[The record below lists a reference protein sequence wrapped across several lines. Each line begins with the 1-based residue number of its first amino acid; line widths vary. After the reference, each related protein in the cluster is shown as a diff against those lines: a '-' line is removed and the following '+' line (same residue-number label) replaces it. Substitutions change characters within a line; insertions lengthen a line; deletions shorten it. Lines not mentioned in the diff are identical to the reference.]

1 MGGSSLNLN
10 NNIDE
15 AGDFLVKKGDKY
27 MSKKDIIKIEFGEQL
42 SQPVLSIKAKVLE
55 QDLPKHVEKSYETI
69 ISYLNEQGEKPNGAP
84 FIAYYNIDTENLKG
98 DGTWDM
104 EVGFPVSKVL
114 PEKGEIKPA
123 VILKGKTI
131 SCTYKGAYTGLGE
144 AYSKLAEWIN
154 KNKYHSMKISYEY
167 YYNSP
172 TDVPEEELLTKIA
185 LLIE

>member
-1 MGGSSLNLN
+1 
-10 NNIDE
+10 
-15 AGDFLVKKGDKY
+15 
-27 MSKKDIIKIEFGEQL
+27 MSKKDIMKIALGEQL
-42 SQPVLSIKAKVLE
+42 SQPALSIKAKVFE
-55 QDLPKHVEKSYETI
+55 KDLPNHVEKSYEKI

-84 FIAYYNIDTENLKG
+84 FIRYYNIDTENLRG
-98 DGTWDM
+98 NGTWDM

-123 VILKGKTI
+123 MILKGKTI
-131 SCTYKGAYTGLGE
+131 SCIYKGAYTGLGE

-154 KNKYHSMKISYEY
+154 KNEYHSMKISYEY

-172 TDVPEEELLTKIA
+172 ADVPEEELLTKIV